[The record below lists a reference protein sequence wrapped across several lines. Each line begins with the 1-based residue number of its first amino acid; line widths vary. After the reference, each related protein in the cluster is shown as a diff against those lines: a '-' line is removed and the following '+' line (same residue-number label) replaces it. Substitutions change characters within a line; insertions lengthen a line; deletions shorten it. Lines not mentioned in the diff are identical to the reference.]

1 MKNKLQRLL
10 VISLIFICVC
20 FAAYQFFDSLIV
32 LTIFVEAVSFVLCGY
47 LVFIDNRSSTSKFAW
62 LFAILFFPYVGILL
76 FFLVGSKPNF
86 RRFSSVQKRN
96 EQLLHQYMAQLLNE
110 HSEIINE
117 PYSISKELTYLSGN
131 EPLKGNRIT
140 HLADG
145 EKAYQE
151 LLKDLQSA
159 RHHIHLMYFIYKADE
174 TGLELA
180 DVLIAKAKQGVKVRF
195 IYDSVGSIKLPF
207 EFISKL
213 KEAGI
218 SVRSYD
224 LVNSPSLSTR
234 INWRNHRKMV
244 IIDGQ
249 IAHMGGMNLGN
260 EYRSI
265 TDKFK
270 YWRDTNLRILGP
282 STIYLQYVFLL
293 DWLFLNEDEQVLQPF
308 FDARQSYFPLEKEY
322 SGERSD
328 ICQIIFGG
336 PYDSERILRDSI
348 MELFGKAERSIQIAS
363 PYFVP
368 DEESLSVIRRAARC
382 GLKVQLIIPGKG
394 DRAISYYG
402 NNSFI
407 DRLLSAGV
415 EVYAYDSESF
425 LHCKYLIVDGL
436 VASVGSTNFDIRSFH
451 LNHEISAFLYGP
463 SALVSEI
470 QAQFEEDVRQSKR
483 LSSETQK
490 NRNVATVVKER
501 LSEFFTP
508 LL

>member
-32 LTIFVEAVSFVLCGY
+32 LTVFVEVISFVLCNY
-47 LVFIDNRSSTSKFAW
+47 LVFIDKRPSTSKFAW
-62 LFAILFFPYVGILL
+62 VFAIMLFPYIGILL
-76 FFLVGSKPNF
+76 FFLVGSNPTF
-86 RRFSSVQKRN
+86 RRFSSIQKRN
-96 EQLLHQYMAQLLNE
+96 EHLLQQSIAQLLSE
-110 HSEIINE
+110 HSEIHSE

-131 EPLKGNRIT
+131 EPLKGNQVI

-145 EKAYQE
+145 EQAYQE
-151 LLKDLQSA
+151 LLKDLKKA
-159 RHHIHLMYFIYKADE
+159 KHHIHLMYFIYKADE

-180 DVLIAKAKQGVKVRF
+180 DILIAKAKQGVKVRF

-213 KEAGI
+213 KEAGVL
-218 SVRSYD
+218 VRAYD

-244 IIDGQ
+244 IIDGH

-260 EYRSI
+260 EYRSM
-265 TDKFK
+265 TDKFN

-282 STIYLQYVFLL
+282 STIYLQYIFLL
-293 DWLFLNEDEQVLQPF
+293 DWLFLNEDEHALQPF
-308 FDARQSYFPLEKEY
+308 FAEEQSYFPLEKDY
-322 SGERSD
+322 SEERSD

-348 MELFGKAERSIQIAS
+348 MELFGKAEKSIQIAS

-402 NNSFI
+402 NNSFV

-425 LHCKYLIVDGL
+425 LHCKYLIVDGV

-451 LNHEISAFLYGP
+451 LNHELSAFLYGP

-470 QAQFEEDVRQSKR
+470 QAQFEEDIRRSKR
-483 LSSETQK
+483 LSRETQK
-490 NRNVATVVKER
+490 KRTMTTVVKER